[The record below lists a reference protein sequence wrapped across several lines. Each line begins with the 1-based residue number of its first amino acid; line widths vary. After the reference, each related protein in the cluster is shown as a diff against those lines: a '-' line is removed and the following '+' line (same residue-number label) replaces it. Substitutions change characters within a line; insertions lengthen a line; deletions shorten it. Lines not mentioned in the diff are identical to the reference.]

1 MSLFLV
7 YMLSFLVY
15 MSSFLAYMSSFLA
28 YMLSLLSYM
37 TPFLVLYVVVLSEHF
52 CIQRACFLLNTVVV
66 ILSINIFNYVFLTPY
81 DIVAV
86 APTVCGVAYLT
97 VKTE

>member
-1 MSLFLV
+1 MSSFLV
-7 YMLSFLVY
+7 YMSSFLVY
-15 MSSFLAYMSSFLA
+15 MSSFLAYMSSFLVYMSSFLA
-28 YMLSLLSYM
+28 YMTS
-37 TPFLVLYVVVLSEHF
+37 FLVLYVVVLSEHF
-52 CIQRACFLLNTVVV
+52 CIQRA
-66 ILSINIFNYVFLTPY
+66 NIFNYVFLTPY